1 MASLPRSGG
10 REVTR
15 EEVERL
21 AAIVGLP
28 LDPESAAAVAEH
40 LTGLLDFARLFVEF
54 PLPDDVEPPAI
65 FRP

>member
-21 AAIVGLP
+21 AAIAGLP
-28 LDPESAAAVAEH
+28 LDPESAAAVAEQ

>member
-15 EEVERL
+15 EEVARL

-28 LDPESAAAVAEH
+28 LDPESAAAVAEQ